1 MAPSRHVRLEPLERR
16 LRPALKFEVAIPAR
30 GSTPNPVEL
39 LVGDRDV
46 DVFRPFLWGP
56 GSESDARPQDESWFQ
71 VRDAISRYSGEGQS
85 PRDDDFHRDR
95 LRPDQASHTAEGL
108 TP

>member
-16 LRPALKFEVAIPAR
+16 LRPALKFEVA
-30 GSTPNPVEL
+30 
-39 LVGDRDV
+39 
-46 DVFRPFLWGP
+46 
-56 GSESDARPQDESWFQ
+56 GSESDARPQDQSWFQ